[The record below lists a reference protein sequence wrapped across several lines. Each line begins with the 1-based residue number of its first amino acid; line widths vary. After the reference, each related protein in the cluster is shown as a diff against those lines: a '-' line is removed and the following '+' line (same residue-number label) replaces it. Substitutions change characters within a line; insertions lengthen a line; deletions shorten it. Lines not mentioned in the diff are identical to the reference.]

1 MSYFF
6 DIDPAQCGLHH
17 LQSGHCEE
25 VLIML
30 PLISALLAF
39 VADLFRSRASLCLEN
54 VALRHQ
60 LAIYKQT
67 IGRPRLH
74 TTDRLFWAWLSRLWS
89 AWQDA
94 LAFVQP
100 QTVIAWQRQRFRD
113 HWRQLSHPGTPGR
126 PAVADRKSTR
136 LNSSHVKISYA
147 VFCLKK
153 KKKKKNNSYNKKK
166 KKKKQKKKK
175 QKKKT

>member
-1 MSYFF
+1 
-6 DIDPAQCGLHH
+6 
-17 LQSGHCEE
+17 
-25 VLIML
+25 ML

-89 AWQDA
+89 AWQDK
-94 LAFVQP
+94 P
-100 QTVIAWQRQRFRD
+100 RHDFRD
-113 HWRQLSHPGTPGR
+113 IYGT
-126 PAVADRKSTR
+126 DCE
-136 LNSSHVKISYA
+136 
-147 VFCLKK
+147 FCKWA
-153 KKKKKNNSYNKKK
+153 
-166 KKKKQKKKK
+166 
-175 QKKKT
+175 